1 MLLAKIVCACFA
13 WSIVILS
20 IASVWFSWEKGR
32 KHLQRLHQIPCN
44 RCVFFTNDYRLKCTV
59 NPIEAC
65 SEEAISCIDFEAK
78 VKTCNSCHNSPKKS
92 YITFLRKV
100 FPIQYL
106 QKEDMES
113 KYPQR
118 LET

>member
-1 MLLAKIVCACFA
+1 MLLAKIICAFFA

-59 NPIEAC
+59 NPIKAC
-65 SEEAISCIDFEAK
+65 SEEAINCIDFEPK
-78 VKTCNSCHNSPKKS
+78 IKTCQSCHNSRPKP
-92 YITFLRKV
+92 YLTFLRKI
-100 FPIQYL
+100 FFTKHL
-106 QKEDMES
+106 RENN
-113 KYPQR
+113 
-118 LET
+118 LEM